1 MHGVNMSR
9 QDWNEMGAIRLLD
22 MFKTAGNDILQSK
35 GQEKAISAAN
45 NSIRYSELNKQIEYL
60 RGQIEF
66 SGSGILLIKLDRTI
80 ENIALVLTCL
90 IYDIPFIPV
99 DSETPDD
106 RIELIENLC
115 GQKACNVNALINNI
129 PNVAIS
135 TGSACTSGFIERS
148 HVLKSLGLTDEEAS
162 YSFRIGIG
170 KYNTEEEIEI
180 ASNAII
186 NAVNKIKKN

>member
-1 MHGVNMSR
+1 MNTINSTIKKLR
-9 QDWNEMGAIRLLD
+9 DKTLELLT
-22 MFKTAGNDILQSK
+22 KGIPDIMLN
-35 GQEKAISAAN
+35 GDIAN
-45 NSIRYSELNKQIEYL
+45 
-60 RGQIEF
+60 
-66 SGSGILLIKLDRTI
+66 
-80 ENIALVLTCL
+80 
-90 IYDIPFIPV
+90 
-99 DSETPDD
+99 
-106 RIELIENLC
+106 RIEGNLNLRVP
-115 GQKACNVNALINNI
+115 GIDANALINNI
-129 PNVAIS
+129 PNIAIS